1 MFENDFPLLS
11 TASLSALI
19 LHTARSGPVTLD
31 RCEQALD
38 ALFRQAD
45 ETPGLP
51 PEDLRE
57 RLAARLSELEIAG
70 ILVPGEPLPGEDP
83 SWRLTS
89 RGHQA
94 LMRHPEGLDQTDL
107 AQYPEFAAHLRAT
120 AHKPCGM
127 DPRAQSYD
135 EGYRA
140 CMDGQPFTG
149 NPYAFDTA
157 DHQAWESGWTEAQ
170 EERQKSQPG

>member
-11 TASLSALI
+11 TASLVALI

-31 RCEQALD
+31 SCEKALNG
-38 ALFRQAD
+38 LFRQAN

-51 PEDLRE
+51 PDDLRE
-57 RLAARLSELEIAG
+57 RLAGHLSDLEIAG
-70 ILVPGEPLPGEDP
+70 ILVPGEALPGEAS

-94 LMRHPEGLDQTDL
+94 LARHPEGLDQTDL
-107 AQYPEFAAHLRAT
+107 AKYPEFAAHLRDT

-127 DPRAQSYD
+127 DPRAHSYD
-135 EGYRA
+135 EGFRA

-170 EERQKSQPG
+170 EERRKGQPG

>member
-11 TASLSALI
+11 TASLVALI
-19 LHTARSGPVTLD
+19 LHKAKSGPVTLD
-31 RCEQALD
+31 SCEKALD
-38 ALFRQAD
+38 GLFRQAN

-51 PEDLRE
+51 PQDLRE
-57 RLAARLSELEIAG
+57 RLAGHLADLEIAG
-70 ILVPGEPLPGEDP
+70 ILVPGEPVPGEAA

-107 AQYPEFAAHLRAT
+107 AKYPEFAAHLRDT
-120 AHKPCGM
+120 AHQPCGM
-127 DPRAQSYD
+127 DPREKSYD

-140 CMDGQPFTG
+140 RRGGVPFTA
-149 NPYAFDTA
+149 NPYAFDSI
-157 DHQAWESGWTEAQ
+157 DHLSWENGWMEALDEQ
-170 EERQKSQPG
+170 QG